1 MAVLNKKAP
10 LKAKFLRH
18 NNNPF
23 TTTELRKAIT
33 KRSQLKNRYNKNQNY
48 EQERNF
54 CVSFLRKTK
63 KNCFKNVKMQANKKF
78 WKTIPPYFSDKGYN
92 QTNITI
98 IEKDSIITAKKN
110 ATLMNNYLINITK
123 RRFEAFDSL

>member
-1 MAVLNKKAP
+1 
-10 LKAKFLRH
+10 
-18 NNNPF
+18 
-23 TTTELRKAIT
+23 
-33 KRSQLKNRYNKNQNY
+33 
-48 EQERNF
+48 
-54 CVSFLRKTK
+54 
-63 KNCFKNVKMQANKKF
+63 MQANKKF

>member
-1 MAVLNKKAP
+1 MNLKKDFLTVLNKEAP

-18 NNNPF
+18 KNNPF
-23 TTTELRKAIT
+23 MTKELGKAIM
-33 KRSQLKNRYNKNQNY
+33 KRSQLKNKYNKNRNY

-63 KNCFKNVKMQANKKF
+63 KNCFKNVKVQDITDNKKF
-78 WKTIPPYFSDKGYN
+78 WKTIPPYFRDKGYN

-98 IEKDSIITAKKN
+98 IEKDSIITGEKKMQ
-110 ATLMNNYLINITK
+110 L
-123 RRFEAFDSL
+123 

>member
-1 MAVLNKKAP
+1 
-10 LKAKFLRH
+10 
-18 NNNPF
+18 
-23 TTTELRKAIT
+23 
-33 KRSQLKNRYNKNQNY
+33 
-48 EQERNF
+48 
-54 CVSFLRKTK
+54 
-63 KNCFKNVKMQANKKF
+63 MQANKKF

-92 QTNITI
+92 QINITI